1 MDKLDQRILELIK
14 DNARL
19 SYSEIGKSVGI
30 SRVAVKKRMDAME
43 NAGVIRGYRTV
54 IDEEQAQEGIRYT
67 IDIEALP
74 EEYPNV
80 VKTLQADPK
89 LEEIYSTT
97 GECRI
102 HCVGRSRSKSTM
114 EAHVNYLFNH
124 TKGIRKVSWH
134 ILMSDLRKGCGVKK
148 LNAGNYSICTAGWER
163 GRGSRS
169 TWARNS
175 WPRRSRIWSCRCA
188 RSTACEERGCPR
200 WASL

>member
-102 HCVGRSRSKSTM
+102 HCIGRSANPTTM
-114 EAHVNYLFNH
+114 DAHVNYLFNH
-124 TKGIRKVSWH
+124 TKGIRKISWH
-134 ILMSDLRKGCGVKK
+134 ILLLDLRKTEEESVDDGEKK
-148 LNAGNYSICTAGWER
+148 RL
-163 GRGSRS
+163 
-169 TWARNS
+169 
-175 WPRRSRIWSCRCA
+175 
-188 RSTACEERGCPR
+188 
-200 WASL
+200 

>member
-74 EEYPNV
+74 EEYSNV
-80 VKTLQADPK
+80 VKTLQDDPK

-134 ILMSDLRKGCGVKK
+134 ILMSDLRKGSVDAESK
-148 LNAGNYSICTAGWER
+148 N
-163 GRGSRS
+163 
-169 TWARNS
+169 
-175 WPRRSRIWSCRCA
+175 
-188 RSTACEERGCPR
+188 
-200 WASL
+200 

>member
-134 ILMSDLRKGCGVKK
+134 ILMSDLRKGSVDAESK
-148 LNAGNYSICTAGWER
+148 N
-163 GRGSRS
+163 
-169 TWARNS
+169 
-175 WPRRSRIWSCRCA
+175 
-188 RSTACEERGCPR
+188 
-200 WASL
+200 

>member
-43 NAGVIRGYRTV
+43 NSGVIRGYRTV

-80 VKTLQADPK
+80 VKTLQDDPK

-134 ILMSDLRKGCGVKK
+134 ILMSDLRKGSVDAESK
-148 LNAGNYSICTAGWER
+148 N
-163 GRGSRS
+163 
-169 TWARNS
+169 
-175 WPRRSRIWSCRCA
+175 
-188 RSTACEERGCPR
+188 
-200 WASL
+200 

>member
-30 SRVAVKKRMDAME
+30 SR
-43 NAGVIRGYRTV
+43 GVIRGYRTV

-134 ILMSDLRKGCGVKK
+134 ILMSDLRKGSVDAESK
-148 LNAGNYSICTAGWER
+148 N
-163 GRGSRS
+163 
-169 TWARNS
+169 
-175 WPRRSRIWSCRCA
+175 
-188 RSTACEERGCPR
+188 
-200 WASL
+200 

>member
-74 EEYPNV
+74 EEYLNV
-80 VKTLQADPK
+80 VKTLQDDPK

-102 HCVGRSRSKSTM
+102 HCLGRSANPSTM

-124 TKGIRKVSWH
+124 TKVCPIDFTKQQITH
-134 ILMSDLRKGCGVKK
+134 LPAVKPSSRG
-148 LNAGNYSICTAGWER
+148 LHSIA
-163 GRGSRS
+163 
-169 TWARNS
+169 
-175 WPRRSRIWSCRCA
+175 
-188 RSTACEERGCPR
+188 
-200 WASL
+200 

>member
-1 MDKLDQRILELIK
+1 MDKLDHIDKLDQSILELIK

-134 ILMSDLRKGCGVKK
+134 ILMSDLRKGSVDAESK
-148 LNAGNYSICTAGWER
+148 N
-163 GRGSRS
+163 
-169 TWARNS
+169 
-175 WPRRSRIWSCRCA
+175 
-188 RSTACEERGCPR
+188 
-200 WASL
+200 